1 MFYILI
7 IYLSL
12 RDINKFGKLFKFFN
26 EVYFTK
32 YKTNENLKP
41 YEKEIKSIALSIH
54 ICYYLRLP
62 SSTLKESYIQYI
74 NNAIKNDINIPFE
87 EIFEKESLFLTNIV
101 LEGKIGFAKNK
112 GLCENIFSEFICILL
127 REPLIICG
135 KPGSSKSLSIRLLLD
150 KMEIKKDQNEFFK
163 NVPIVVPSYYQ
174 CSLASTS
181 ENLELTFKNAKEKIQ
196 KTENEEVISLIIM
209 DELGI
214 ADESQNNPLKVLHSE
229 LDKNAEIQDEKKKFA
244 FIGISNW
251 TLDASKMGRTI
262 NRVVEEPNK
271 DYLENTAKEIIKS
284 ININFLEERYENVI
298 KSVCNAYY
306 SYLIIQA
313 QNNKQDFHGFR
324 DFYYLIKYI
333 FYSLNLSEIC
343 FNKNNYN
350 LYLEEVIKK

>member
-1 MFYILI
+1 M
-7 IYLSL
+7 
-12 RDINKFGKLFKFFN
+12 
-26 EVYFTK
+26 
-32 YKTNENLKP
+32 
-41 YEKEIKSIALSIH
+41 
-54 ICYYLRLP
+54 
-62 SSTLKESYIQYI
+62 
-74 NNAIKNDINIPFE
+74 
-87 EIFEKESLFLTNIV
+87 
-101 LEGKIGFAKNK
+101 
-112 GLCENIFSEFICILL
+112 
-127 REPLIICG
+127 
-135 KPGSSKSLSIRLLLD
+135 
-150 KMEIKKDQNEFFK
+150 
-163 NVPIVVPSYYQ
+163 
-174 CSLASTS
+174 
-181 ENLELTFKNAKEKIQ
+181 
-196 KTENEEVISLIIM
+196 
-209 DELGI
+209 
-214 ADESQNNPLKVLHSE
+214 
-229 LDKNAEIQDEKKKFA
+229 DKNAEIQDEKKKFA

-350 LYLEEVIKK
+350 LYLEEVIKKGIYRNFSGFENSEILFLEQFYRNYQPNQANHNVNEDYNYNLYSRIKDNIESKFESRYILLINDNKSINE